1 MVSVEEAET
10 IILNHL
16 FKPKIISIDIEHA
29 AGHVLAEAVYADR
42 DFPPFNRVTMDGI
55 AIGYRFFNNGQ
66 RTFNLEG
73 IQTAGMPPQKLQVE
87 NNAMEVMTG
96 AMLPGGTDTVI
107 RYEDIELEAQNA
119 TILIDAVDPSQN
131 IHPQGRDCR
140 KGDCLFSKGLK
151 ISPAEVA
158 LMASIGKSQVNVF
171 QFPKTA
177 IISTGD
183 ELVGVND
190 QPQPWQIRRS
200 NSYALQAALKQM
212 GYSSD
217 QYHIPD
223 NEDQLQVALAGILD
237 NYELIILSGGASKG
251 KYDFV
256 PKTLEQLGVKKHFHQ
271 ISQRP
276 GKPLWFGSSST
287 RTVFALPGNPVSTYL
302 CFYRYIKPWLEKSVG
317 LNTPKNSAILSSDF
331 QFPPALTYFL
341 QVRIVNEQGKLMAYP
356 DAGGGSGDFANLKD
370 VDGFLEL
377 PLNKIVFKTGEVY
390 PYYPFRI

>member
-1 MVSVEEAET
+1 MVSVEEAES

-16 FKPKIISIDIEHA
+16 FEPKIISTDIERA
-29 AGHVLAEAVYADR
+29 AGRVLAESVYADR

-55 AIGYRFFNNGQ
+55 AIGYPFFKNGQ
-66 RTFNLEG
+66 RTFTLEG
-73 IQTAGMPPQKLQVE
+73 IQAAGMPPQKLQLE

-107 RYEDIELEAQNA
+107 RYEDIEIQNQSA
-119 TILIDAVDPSQN
+119 TILIDAVDFSQN
-131 IHPQGRDCR
+131 IHPQGQDCR

-151 ISPAEVA
+151 LSPAEIA

-183 ELVGVND
+183 ELVSVNE
-190 QPQPWQIRRS
+190 QPKPWQIRRS
-200 NSYALQAALKQM
+200 NSYALQAAIKQM
-212 GYSSD
+212 GHSAD
-217 QYHIPD
+217 QFHITD
-223 NEDQLQVALAGILD
+223 NEVYLKEELTRIFE

-256 PKTLEQLGVKKHFHQ
+256 PKTLEHLGVKKHFHQ

-287 RTVFALPGNPVSTYL
+287 HTVFALPGNPVSTYL
-302 CFYRYIKPWLEKSVG
+302 SFYRYVKPWLEKIFG
-317 LNTPKNSAILSSDF
+317 LNPTKYFAVLSTDF
-331 QFPPALTYFL
+331 QFTPALTYFL
-341 QVRIVNEQGKLMAYP
+341 QVRVVNEHGKLMAYP

-377 PLNKIVFKTGEVY
+377 PLNKTVFKSGEVF
-390 PYYPFRI
+390 PYYPFRL